1 MTSALLLIDIQ
12 NDYFEGGAMEL
23 EGALAASQNA
33 QRVLTHFRNHQQ
45 LRLHIQHL
53 AIKAGATFFLPGTD
67 GAHIH
72 PEVQPLVAESILI
85 KHFPN
90 SFRDTLLLD
99 TLRQHG
105 IDHLVILGMMTHM
118 CVDATTRAALD
129 LGFRCTV
136 LQDACATRALEFDG
150 HHIRTPDV
158 HHAFLAALRF
168 CGAEV
173 LSTQAFLAS
182 PSANF

>member
-23 EGALAASQNA
+23 EGAHAASQHA
-33 QRVLTHFRNHQQ
+33 QRVLTHFRDHQQ
-45 LRLHIQHL
+45 LRVHIQHL
-53 AIKAGATFFLPGTD
+53 AIKPGATFFLPNTNGV
-67 GAHIH
+67 HIH
-72 PEVQPLVAESILI
+72 AQVQPLVAESILE

-90 SFRDTLLLD
+90 SFRDTPLLD
-99 TLRQHG
+99 TLRHHG

-118 CVDATTRAALD
+118 CIDATTRAALD

-136 LQDACATRALEFDG
+136 LQEACATRALEFDG
-150 HHIRTPDV
+150 HTIAAIEV
-158 HHAFLAALRF
+158 QHAFLAALRF

-173 LSTQAFLAS
+173 LSTQAFLSS
-182 PSANF
+182 PSASL